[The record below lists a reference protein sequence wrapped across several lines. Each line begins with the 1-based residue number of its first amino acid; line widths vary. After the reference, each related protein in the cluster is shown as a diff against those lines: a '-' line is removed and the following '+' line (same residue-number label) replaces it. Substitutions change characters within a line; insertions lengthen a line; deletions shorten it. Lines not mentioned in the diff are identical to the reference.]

1 MEWSINK
8 SREVR
13 VTFYWSTDST
23 ANGWER
29 LHLYSVFPGELEC
42 DVLNYG
48 QDASRFSQ
56 GKRFSMSDQ
65 LCLVTGAGGFIGSH
79 LVETLLQRG
88 QRVRAFLRYTSNA
101 YKGWL
106 DDISPELK
114 GGLEVF
120 HGDIADNRA
129 VWEATA
135 GCSTIYHLAALI
147 GIPYSYVAPQSYVTV
162 NIQGTLN
169 VLEAARSRQI
179 QRTVVTST
187 SEVYGTA
194 IYAPIDEEHPLQGQ
208 SPYSA
213 TKIGSD
219 QIALSYYRAFGLP
232 VTVVRPFNTF
242 GPRQSTRAIIPTII
256 SQALQR
262 DVIEVGSRDPI
273 RDMVF
278 VKDTARGFIA
288 CAESDA
294 CLGEV
299 TNLATGVGVTV
310 GELIDQIQAI
320 VGRGLPV
327 VEKDERKRPSKS
339 EVFKLLGSATKAAER
354 TGWKASVS
362 LADGLRETIDWFRT
376 HQVSDVS
383 SYRV

>member
-1 MEWSINK
+1 MATE
-8 SREVR
+8 SR
-13 VTFYWSTDST
+13 
-23 ANGWER
+23 
-29 LHLYSVFPGELEC
+29 
-42 DVLNYG
+42 
-48 QDASRFSQ
+48 
-56 GKRFSMSDQ
+56 
-65 LCLVTGAGGFIGSH
+65 CLVTGAGGFIGSH
-79 LVETLLQRG
+79 LVETLLERG
-88 QRVRAFLRYTSNA
+88 VRVRAFLRYTSNA
-101 YKGWL
+101 HKGWL
-106 DDISPELK
+106 DDIAPELK
-114 GGLEVF
+114 SRLEIF
-120 HGDIADNRA
+120 HGDIADGRA
-129 VWEATA
+129 VWEAAADCT
-135 GCSTIYHLAALI
+135 TIYHLAALI

-162 NIQGTLN
+162 NVQGTLN
-169 VLEAARSRQI
+169 ILEAARNRQI
-179 QRTVVTST
+179 ARTIVTST

-194 IYAPIDEEHPLQGQ
+194 IYAPIDEDHPLQGQ

-288 CAESDA
+288 CGESDA

-299 TNLATGVGVTV
+299 TNLATQVGVTV

-320 VGRGLPV
+320 VGRNLPV
-327 VEKDERKRPSKS
+327 VERDERKRPEKS
-339 EVFKLLGSATKAAER
+339 EVFKLLGSAKKAAER
-354 TGWKASVS
+354 TGWKAEVS
-362 LADGLRETIDWFRT
+362 LAEGLRQTIDWFRS
-376 HQVSDVS
+376 HQVADVAA
-383 SYRV
+383 YRV